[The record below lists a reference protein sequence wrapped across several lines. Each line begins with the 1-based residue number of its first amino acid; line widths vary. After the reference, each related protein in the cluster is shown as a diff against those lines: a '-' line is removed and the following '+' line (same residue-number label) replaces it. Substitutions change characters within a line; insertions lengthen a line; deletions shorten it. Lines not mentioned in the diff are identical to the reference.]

1 MKMWQVTSE
10 TYASP
15 SSESSFLD
23 FLPREPLARPFE
35 ECLCATPRFV
45 DGILFVCDKPGGGGG
60 GGGGEE
66 EGDGGLLVVV
76 VGLEP
81 SSSEES
87 PPANARSAASKSAM
101 M

>member
-23 FLPREPLARPFE
+23 FLLREPPAPPLE
-35 ECLCATPRFV
+35 GCLCATPRFV
-45 DGILFVCDKPGGGGG
+45 DGILLVCDEPGGGE
-60 GGGGEE
+60 EE
-66 EGDGGLLVVV
+66 EGDGGLLLVV

-101 M
+101 MR

>member
-23 FLPREPLARPFE
+23 FLLREPPAPPLE

-45 DGILFVCDKPGGGGG
+45 DGILLVCDES
-60 GGGGEE
+60 GGGED

-76 VGLEP
+76 AGLEP

-101 M
+101 MR